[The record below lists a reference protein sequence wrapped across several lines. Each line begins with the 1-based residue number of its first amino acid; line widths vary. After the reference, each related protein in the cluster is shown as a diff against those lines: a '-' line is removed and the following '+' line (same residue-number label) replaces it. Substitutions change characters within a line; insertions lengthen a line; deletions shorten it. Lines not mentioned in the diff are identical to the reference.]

1 MMSTLRLDFV
11 IAGLALLLVAL
22 PARAQDSGDPAG
34 APEAAPQAAQ
44 GAQEEDGSAGGPED
58 GSEEPAA
65 EAATAGE
72 AVEDAAAGDT
82 AAGESPDEGVQNP
95 AEGPVVVEVEE
106 GGVLDDQTFEG
117 EDDDFIPSEEIP
129 VDQPI
134 PFPTDI

>member
-1 MMSTLRLDFV
+1 MSTLCLRFV

-22 PARAQDSGDPAG
+22 PARSQDAGGPAG
-34 APEAAPQAAQ
+34 APDGAPQAAQ
-44 GAQEEDGSAGGPED
+44 GAQEEDAAAAGGPVD
-58 GSEEPAA
+58 GSEVPAT
-65 EAATAGE
+65 EAAAAGG
-72 AVEDAAAGDT
+72 AAEDAAAGDPV
-82 AAGESPDEGVQNP
+82 GEEDPDKAVQNP
-95 AEGPVVVEVEE
+95 ANGPVVVEVEE